1 LHDPTCNY
9 SYQEPE
15 TMAFYS
21 KIPDYEIMEDEAPMT
36 DYVRQN
42 SIKLNNSELPKL
54 KTKLHENI
62 YKVFKT
68 NREYI
73 KICNTLPT
81 TPSHVN

>member
-1 LHDPTCNY
+1 MHDPTCNY

-54 KTKLHENI
+54 TTKMNENI
-62 YKVFKT
+62 DKIFKT
-68 NREYI
+68 GREYV
-73 KICNTLPT
+73 KVCAPLPAA
-81 TPSHVN
+81 PSHIN